1 VSNTP
6 QTTSEFKILGAFAGS
21 VGLFSI
27 ALYFTGWIYR
37 WAYYGFFRIELN
49 ALNLPAQS
57 FFFVPIQV
65 FLGSP
70 QTFLQALLALII
82 AVLLIRVTLWLLQPP
97 NPQPTNNLS
106 SVGSSSANSFQLR
119 VLRLFQRLNRSKL
132 VSRLFFLARWFIDKL
147 RYIARIL
154 PSPLLKDLV
163 IVAWILTILFWVARS
178 QGEADARRAA
188 VNDTSA
194 LPIITLV
201 HPNKELGLGRNPKD
215 LFTDS
220 ISKKTRVIG
229 DIGLF
234 EKLQG
239 QETND
244 TANPSQPTVWRLL
257 VNSNGWLY
265 IFRTLPQNADPSKR
279 PIVLAIREG
288 GGEQMMIL
296 SPTTSE
302 TQSP

>member
-1 VSNTP
+1 M
-6 QTTSEFKILGAFAGS
+6 
-21 VGLFSI
+21 
-27 ALYFTGWIYR
+27 
-37 WAYYGFFRIELN
+37 
-49 ALNLPAQS
+49 
-57 FFFVPIQV
+57 
-65 FLGSP
+65 
-70 QTFLQALLALII
+70 QALLALII
-82 AVLLIRVTLWLLQPP
+82 AALLIRVTLWLLQPP
-97 NPQPTNNLS
+97 NPQPTSNLS
-106 SVGSSSANSFQLR
+106 SVGSSSANSFQLQ

-154 PSPLLKDLV
+154 PLPLLKDLV

-178 QGEADARRAA
+178 QGEGDARRAA

-201 HPNKELGLGRNPKD
+201 HPDKELGLGRNPNPKTND
-215 LFTDS
+215 EVFTDS
-220 ISKKTRVIG
+220 TSKKTRIIG

-234 EKLQG
+234 KKLQVDA
-239 QETND
+239 TND

-279 PIVLAIREG
+279 PTVLAIREG

-296 SPTTSE
+296 SPTASD